1 MRTLTQGFL
10 FFGYLFLAMTVGT
23 FIWRAGLG
31 AGLLGSFT
39 TFSAVV
45 VSLVSLTAA
54 GSWMLALAYLVATL
68 ALGLGAAWLGI
79 RVGGNRSSSIAE
91 ATK

>member
-31 AGLLGSFT
+31 EPSEGVPARGRIET
-39 TFSAVV
+39 TRGPG
-45 VSLVSLTAA
+45 T
-54 GSWMLALAYLVATL
+54 YD
-68 ALGLGAAWLGI
+68 
-79 RVGGNRSSSIAE
+79 
-91 ATK
+91 